1 MVTVWARIGAAAM
14 AIPTRAA
21 ASVFAIAFI
30 VSLRAFGNRAPPDS
44 GEGRI
49 NSISYCYSYK
59 RLTMRQ
65 RRRRIAKICTLI
77 EHLRDYRSGSNPAP
91 GHQHRVNLTW
101 AVRC

>member
-1 MVTVWARIGAAAM
+1 MVTVWARIGAPAM

-21 ASVFAIAFI
+21 ASVLAIAFI

-44 GEGRI
+44 GEGRT

-65 RRRRIAKICTLI
+65 RRRRIAKTLYVNRTFAR
-77 EHLRDYRSGSNPAP
+77 LSKRLQPPP

-101 AVRC
+101 AV